1 VTIPLPI
8 FGPLMVAAFGAGLA
22 LGNMSGYKSG
32 FDEGRKRFKC
42 RGGVTAD

>member
-8 FGPLMVAAFGAGLA
+8 FGLLMVAAFGAA